1 MSVARPPRST
11 RKGQEMK
18 KFSLVAALA
27 LIALALVPAKAQ
39 APGDKSALIWIGPG
53 PDIGSDRSL
62 LEDVTALDDSGNSI
76 HGTQIDVT
84 ALYDKPAD
92 QWSEG
97 VTCVNGSM
105 MELSYFLM
113 DGSVESLALPL
124 RCAGSGTGMSGPF
137 SGEGNSGR
145 RVGGSVTL
153 LLKVGCRRERGGD
166 ASSRACR
173 VGDPRHKPH

>member
-1 MSVARPPRST
+1 
-11 RKGQEMK
+11 MK
-18 KFSLVAALA
+18 RFSLVTALA

-39 APGDKSALIWIGPG
+39 APGDTFALIWNGTG
-53 PDIGSDRSL
+53 PDIGSDHSL

-105 MELSYFLM
+105 IELSYFLM
-113 DGSVESLALPL
+113 DG
-124 RCAGSGTGMSGPF
+124 
-137 SGEGNSGR
+137 
-145 RVGGSVTL
+145 
-153 LLKVGCRRERGGD
+153 
-166 ASSRACR
+166 
-173 VGDPRHKPH
+173 

>member
-1 MSVARPPRST
+1 M
-11 RKGQEMK
+11 KG
-18 KFSLVAALA
+18 FSLVTALA

-39 APGDKSALIWIGPG
+39 APGDTFALIWNGTG
-53 PDIGSDRSL
+53 PDIGSDHSL

-105 MELSYFLM
+105 IELSYFLM

-124 RCAGSGTGMSGPF
+124 RCAGSGTGMSGTF
-137 SGEGNSGR
+137 SGEDNSGR
-145 RVGGSVTL
+145 TVSGSVTV
-153 LLKVGCRRERGGD
+153 LLKVECRRECWRN
-166 ASSRACR
+166 AKSVS
-173 VGDPRHKPH
+173 VSVSYPEQ